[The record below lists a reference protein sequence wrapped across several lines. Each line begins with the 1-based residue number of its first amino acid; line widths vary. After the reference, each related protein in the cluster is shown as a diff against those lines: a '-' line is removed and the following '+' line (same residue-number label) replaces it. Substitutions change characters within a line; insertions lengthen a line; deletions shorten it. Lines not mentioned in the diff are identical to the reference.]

1 MAPLTSPP
9 TQKFIRYRQEL
20 LDLQASR
27 DKAVA
32 KRATYELSLMEK
44 SCFVE
49 ANGVVHHYHDSGP
62 KDAAETV
69 VLIHGWDCWW
79 MWWHHVI
86 KNLNDK
92 GIRTIAYDIRGH
104 GWSDNDPG
112 NHYHIDF
119 FAHDLDDLVVKLGLK
134 RFHIAAFSFGPFVA
148 LDYAR
153 SHPGIIR
160 SMTFF
165 NFGFLPN
172 SEFIQAFATNTITF
186 VFNGFLRKLTWWLP
200 AYIFARLV
208 LAKNTVPL
216 HDILIGFKSL
226 GLCAPEAIE
235 QTTCHMTAFSTT
247 DSVPVMVQSVDMPI
261 LFVAGDGD
269 SIMTAENTK
278 KLVDLTHKGSYVC
291 VPECGHLITLELP
304 DVASEL
310 ILGHVQAHSGT

>member
-9 TQKFIRYRQEL
+9 TQKFVRYRQEL

-27 DKAVA
+27 DGAAA

-44 SCFVE
+44 SCFIE

-92 GIRTIAYDIRGH
+92 GIRTIAYDMRGH

-119 FAHDLDDLVVKLGLK
+119 FGHDLDDLVVKLGLK
-134 RFHIAAFSFGPFVA
+134 RFHIAAFSFGSFVA
-148 LDYAR
+148 LDYAC

-160 SMTFF
+160 SMTVF

-186 VFNGFLRKLTWWLP
+186 VFNGLLRKLTWWLP

-247 DSVPVMVQSVDMPI
+247 DSVPVMVQTVDMPI

-291 VPECGHLITLELP
+291 VPECGHLITVELP